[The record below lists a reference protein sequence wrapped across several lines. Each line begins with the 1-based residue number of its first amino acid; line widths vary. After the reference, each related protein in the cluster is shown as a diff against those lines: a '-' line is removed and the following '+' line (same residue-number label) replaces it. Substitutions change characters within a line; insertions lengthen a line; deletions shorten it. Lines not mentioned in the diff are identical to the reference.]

1 MIVTLYCRFNLIL
14 FSLTTNDI
22 SNLHIP
28 LFTIYK
34 LWDMVKER
42 KAWCATIHGVKK
54 SQTWLSDWTAICHLW
69 FSSLFKFDS
78 YKDWWYIN
86 EMPNFY
92 QKFHCISLL
101 LPHVQHLQQL
111 DLIIQTIAI
120 RGLGTLE
127 FKYPSIF
134 HLLSWRHTIQFI
146 IQAIFLCFDIVLFNI
161 RLGPSVL

>member
-1 MIVTLYCRFNLIL
+1 MIYGNCYSIILLKFKSMSMKILKKNGCFGFWLIL
-14 FSLTTNDI
+14 KPWS
-22 SNLHIP
+22 
-28 LFTIYK
+28 
-34 LWDMVKER
+34 
-42 KAWCATIHGVKK
+42 
-54 SQTWLSDWTAICHLW
+54 AIFFW